1 MMKRLLRHAL
11 ILASMCVVG
20 AVHAH
25 HSGAMFDDTKV
36 IEVTGVVKEF
46 QYTNPHSWLLVDVT
60 NSDGHVTTWGFE
72 AEGPS
77 TLMRAGIRK
86 GDLPP
91 GTPITIRG
99 NPMKDGRS
107 GSAWIDAVVNGETI
121 NPRNGF
127 AVNPAAE

>member
-1 MMKRLLRHAL
+1 MKFGTMFTAVVALLAMHTAT
-11 ILASMCVVG
+11 
-20 AVHAH
+20 AH
-25 HSGAMFDDTKV
+25 HSGAMFDYR
-36 IEVTGVVKEF
+36 EVVELTGVVKEF

-60 NSDGHVTTWGFE
+60 NADGSVTTWGFE

-86 GDLPP
+86 SDLPP

-99 NPMKDGRS
+99 NPMKDGRTA
-107 GSAWIDAVVNGETI
+107 GAWIDAVVDGETI

-127 AVNPAAE
+127 AVVPASE